1 MGSSAGRIGPRPP
14 HGPLLHRAR
23 EGGWEAA
30 RGWGVEATADLEEA
44 AAVEGASGFAGGGGG
59 GAEGQLG
66 SRLAQFEGVPSWE
79 GCGGR
84 GRWIGLRWDPPGVG
98 GEKVKISHF
107 K

>member
-1 MGSSAGRIGPRPP
+1 VGPSSIA
-14 HGPLLHRAR
+14 RAR
-23 EGGWEAA
+23 VGGRL
-30 RGWGVEATADLEEA
+30 RGVGGVEATADLEEA
-44 AAVEGASGFAGGGGG
+44 AAGEGASGFACGGDDDG

-66 SRLAQFEGVPSWE
+66 SRLTQFEGVPSWE

>member
-1 MGSSAGRIGPRPP
+1 MYEIVLIIIHIIIRLCSRMVRSSHIAP
-14 HGPLLHRAR
+14 H
-23 EGGWEAA
+23 AA
-30 RGWGVEATADLEEA
+30 ADLEEA
-44 AAVEGASGFAGGGGG
+44 AAGEGASGFACGGDDDG
-59 GAEGQLG
+59 GAEGQLE
-66 SRLAQFEGVPSWE
+66 SRLTQFEGVPSWE

>member
-1 MGSSAGRIGPRPP
+1 VGPSSIA
-14 HGPLLHRAR
+14 RAR
-23 EGGWEAA
+23 VGGRLRGVGGAEAA
-30 RGWGVEATADLEEA
+30 TDLEEA
-44 AAVEGASGFAGGGGG
+44 ATGEGASGFAGGGDDDS

-84 GRWIGLRWDPPGVG
+84 GRWILLRWDPLGVG